1 MFPRRSFQ
9 SGPTDGLMGLAFPA
23 ISSFPATPFFN
34 NLIQG
39 GGLDAGQFSFF
50 LASDGSEL
58 YLGGADADKFS
69 GDLNWNAVTEQGYWQ
84 IALDSFTVGSEAAVS
99 GLSVIVD
106 SGTTLI
112 VGDDANVK
120 RFYAAVP
127 GSKDASSTVGEGFYS
142 FPCSP
147 VPSVS
152 ATFNGVAYAI
162 SADNFNLGQVSSG
175 SSDCV
180 GAVVSGNEG
189 FWILGCVRRVSL
201 PSDCVADDEQISR
214 SDAFMKN
221 VYTTFDFDNS
231 QVGFASLA

>member
-1 MFPRRSFQ
+1 
-9 SGPTDGLMGLAFPA
+9 MGLAFPA

-34 NLIQG
+34 NLMQG

-50 LASDGSEL
+50 LASSGSEL
-58 YLGGADADKFS
+58 YLGGADSNKFS
-69 GDLNWNAVTEQGYWQ
+69 GELNWNAVTEQGYWQ
-84 IALDSFTVGSEAAVS
+84 LALDSFNIGGEQAVS
-99 GLSVIVD
+99 GLEVIID

-112 VGDDANVK
+112 VGDSANVTQ
-120 RFYAAVP
+120 FYNAVP
-127 GSKDASSTVGEGFYS
+127 GSKDASSTVGQGFYS
-142 FPCSP
+142 FPCDS

-152 ATFNGVAYAI
+152 ATFNGVEYAI

-201 PSDCVADDEQISR
+201 PSDCVAESR
-214 SDAFMKN
+214 
-221 VYTTFDFDNS
+221 
-231 QVGFASLA
+231 